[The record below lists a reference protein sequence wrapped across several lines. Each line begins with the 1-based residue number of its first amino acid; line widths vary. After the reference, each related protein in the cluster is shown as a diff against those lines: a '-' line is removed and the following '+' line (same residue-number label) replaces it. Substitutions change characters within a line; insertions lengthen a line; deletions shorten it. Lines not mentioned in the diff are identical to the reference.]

1 MMTTQ
6 QKLTTVGSLHP
17 QIPHH
22 QVIHM
27 LSEALT
33 ASFNPHE
40 RLIIN
45 GALGESDAHDFHQ
58 SMERWVRDCL
68 NDPDWQLAQ
77 RLLPLLLSRLEARL
91 MIRRINA

>member
-17 QIPHH
+17 QVLHH
-22 QVIHM
+22 QVIHT
-27 LSEALT
+27 LSEALA

-40 RLIIN
+40 RVILN
-45 GALGESDAHDFHQ
+45 RVLDANDAHDFHQ
-58 SMERWVRDCL
+58 SMERWVKSCL

-77 RLLPLLLSRLEARL
+77 RVLPLLLSRLEARL
-91 MIRRINA
+91 MTRRINA

>member
-1 MMTTQ
+1 MMTHQ
-6 QKLTTVGSLHP
+6 QKLITFGHLHP

-22 QVIHM
+22 QVIHT
-27 LSEALT
+27 LSEALA

-40 RLIIN
+40 RVILHR
-45 GALGESDAHDFHQ
+45 ALDENDAHDFHQ
-58 SMERWVRDCL
+58 SMERWVRSCL

-91 MIRRINA
+91 MIRRVNG